1 MKKVSIEFEFDDNFE
16 PGDCDICPLSY
27 QEQYYALET
36 GYDYWNSCVMNSR
49 YDECYLRDK
58 FNIK

>member
-16 PGDCDICPLSY
+16 PGDCDVCPLSY

-49 YDECYLRDK
+49 
-58 FNIK
+58 